1 MNCSCCGKRKG
12 LFESYEELDEKVFIC
27 VNCSKKL
34 YKYKDFVNEKNDV
47 ESKIMLNEIKNKKM
61 SPEFV
66 KWLESFVLRIQ
77 QDSKEDLDKIKEDAY
92 SQFGYK
98 TDME

>member
-1 MNCSCCGKRKG
+1 MR
-12 LFESYEELDEKVFIC
+12 L
-27 VNCSKKL
+27 
-34 YKYKDFVNEKNDV
+34 
-47 ESKIMLNEIKNKKM
+47 KNKKM